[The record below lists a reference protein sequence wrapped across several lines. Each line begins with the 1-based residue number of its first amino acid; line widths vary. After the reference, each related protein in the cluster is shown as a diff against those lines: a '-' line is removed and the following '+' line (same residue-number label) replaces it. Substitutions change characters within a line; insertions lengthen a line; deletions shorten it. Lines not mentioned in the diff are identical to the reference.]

1 MWNDT
6 SCSCAWWFGGDNQ
19 RGSCRLFEESASFFF
34 PPFSQFVLIFHREP
48 EQHDSNQETPQ
59 QRRWC
64 NNFTACLLS
73 LQPAPAAASTVVL
86 PLGESGR
93 EASKPAATFCQM
105 LIFTGCHV
113 AVIGQAI
120 VIKWQPW
127 TSIMQCCRVWLCT
140 PGRCHSQPVL
150 NLAALPPL
158 SRQTLL
164 RASLLMLC
172 TSGYFW

>member
-6 SCSCAWWFGGDNQ
+6 SCSRAWWFGGDNQ
-19 RGSCRLFEESASFFF
+19 RGSCRLFEESASFFS

-64 NNFTACLLS
+64 NNFTACLLL
-73 LQPAPAAASTVVL
+73 LQPAPAAASTVL

-113 AVIGQAI
+113 AVISQAI